1 MYRGLVTAL
10 LLSVVWSLLVSVA
23 QVWIE
28 FDSGLF
34 YLLCVAGGMVLGWNG
49 DAIYGWLR
57 GRAER

>member
-1 MYRGLVTAL
+1 MYRGLVTAV

-23 QVWIE
+23 RVWIE

-34 YLLCVAGGMVLGWNG
+34 YTLCIVGGMVLGWNG

-57 GRAER
+57 GGAAR